1 MPNNPKAAR
10 GSEEAR
16 AWARQRAAEM
26 GLGVKRAREKAGLSA
41 AKLEEKTRELG
52 YPVTRGTIA
61 KIEGGHRDGKFDV
74 AEVVILA
81 TALGVA
87 PIDIVYPPTAM
98 PVEYLPGH
106 TLPTGSAL
114 MKFTNSHALSLATE
128 RGDLI
133 RTFDRRQED
142 FLTAWATVENN
153 DNATTEDKMR
163 LDAVMVSL
171 GLNAEELQR
180 NWEQLRQ
187 VELVDGDD
195 PRAPDYETGLEIMK
209 ERRAA
214 RGQRRENDG

>member
-1 MPNNPKAAR
+1 
-10 GSEEAR
+10 
-16 AWARQRAAEM
+16 M
-26 GLGVKRAREKAGLSA
+26 GLGVRRARERAGLSA

-74 AEVVILA
+74 NEVVVLA
-81 TALGVA
+81 TALDVA
-87 PIDIVYPPTAM
+87 PLDIVYPPTTT

-106 TLPTGSAL
+106 TLPTGGAL
-114 MKFTNSHALSLATE
+114 MKFANSQALSLATE
-128 RGDLI
+128 RRDLI
-133 RTFDRRQED
+133 RTFDRRYED
-142 FLTAWATVENN
+142 FLTDWAAV
-153 DNATTEDKMR
+153 DNSDDPSPEDKVR

-187 VELVDGDD
+187 VELVEGDD
-195 PRAPDYETGLEIMK
+195 PRAPDYEPSLEIMK

-214 RGQRRENDG
+214 RDQHRENNG